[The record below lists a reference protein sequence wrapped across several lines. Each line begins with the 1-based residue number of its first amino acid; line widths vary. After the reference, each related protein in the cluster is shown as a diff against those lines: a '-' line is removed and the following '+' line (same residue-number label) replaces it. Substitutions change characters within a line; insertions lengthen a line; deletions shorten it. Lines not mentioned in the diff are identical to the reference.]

1 MDVIMTH
8 INQLLN
14 NFRAGNYSKKDL
26 NELIDMLQ
34 LPVHEDTVDV
44 SMFLHWDECDD
55 SFIGEEERF
64 QRILDEIHH
73 IINLRAPK
81 PSWSKRLYTG
91 LSRVAAIIII
101 PLLIAFYMVINH
113 QEVNVFSALQN
124 TVCVPLGATSQFELP
139 DGTHVWLNS
148 GSTLTYPLTFANK
161 DCRVVALN
169 GEGFF
174 KVHKDKRFPFIV
186 KMNGMDIRVTGTTF
200 NARAYSDE
208 PDVTVALVEGS
219 VLLGKQ
225 MPTNTF
231 EVSSGLH
238 PMEVA
243 VLNKTSNQ
251 ITLAQKDDLTK
262 YTAWTD
268 GRTVF
273 DNDPIQIVIE
283 KLEKL
288 YNIHVVVPDKELL
301 QYHFTATFINESL
314 ERALKIISLSSPISF
329 QTIDSKKDINGAY
342 GQRTLILKKE
352 NVTRQNN
359 RPS

>member
-1 MDVIMTH
+1 MTH

-44 SMFLHWDECDD
+44 SMYLHWDQCNDAM
-55 SFIGEEERF
+55 IGEEERF

-73 IINLRAPK
+73 IINLKTPK
-81 PSWSKRLYTG
+81 PTLIKRLYTG
-91 LSRVAAIIII
+91 LSRVAAIIVI
-101 PLLIAFYMVINH
+101 PLLIALYVVVNH
-113 QEVNVFSALQN
+113 QGSGSFSIPQN
-124 TVCVPLGATSQFELP
+124 TVSVPLGAISQFVLP
-139 DGTHVWLNS
+139 DGTHVWLNA
-148 GSTLTYPLTFANK
+148 GSSLTYPMSFANK
-161 DCRVVALN
+161 ACRVVALN

-174 KVHKDKRFPFIV
+174 KVHKNPKVPFIV
-186 KMNGMDIRVTGTTF
+186 RMNGMDIRVTGTTF

-208 PDVTVALVEGS
+208 SDVTVALVEGS

-225 MPTNTF
+225 EPTRMF
-231 EVSSGLH
+231 ETSASLH

-243 VLNKTSNQ
+243 VLNKQDNQ
-251 ITLAQKDDLTK
+251 ISLAYKNDLTK
-262 YTAWTD
+262 YTAWTQ

-273 DNDPIQIVIE
+273 DNDPIQTVIN

-288 YNIHVVVPDKELL
+288 YNVHVVVPDKELL

-314 ERALKIISLSSPISF
+314 ERALRIISLSSPISF
-329 QTIDSKKDINGAY
+329 QIINGKQDANGAY
-342 GQRTLILKKE
+342 GQRTLILTKE
-352 NVTRQNN
+352 DVPSQNN
-359 RPS
+359 RPN

>member
-1 MDVIMTH
+1 
-8 INQLLN
+8 
-14 NFRAGNYSKKDL
+14 
-26 NELIDMLQ
+26 
-34 LPVHEDTVDV
+34 VHEDTVDV

-113 QEVNVFSALQN
+113 QGANVFSALQN
-124 TVCVPLGATSQFELP
+124 TVSVPLGATSQFELP

-148 GSTLTYPLTFANK
+148 GSTLTYPMSFTNQSY
-161 DCRVVALN
+161 RVVALN

-200 NARAYSDE
+200 NARAYCDE

-225 MPTNTF
+225 MLTNTF

-243 VLNKTSNQ
+243 VLNKNNHQ
-251 ITLAQKDDLTK
+251 IMLAQKDDLTK
-262 YTAWTD
+262 YTAWTE

-288 YNIHVVVPDKELL
+288 YNIHVMISDKELL

-329 QTIDSKKDINGAY
+329 QIINGKQDTNGAFE
-342 GQRTLILKKE
+342 QRTLVLKK
-352 NVTRQNN
+352 RI
-359 RPS
+359 